1 MAAKV
6 FKVGIYSSDK
16 TIYEGDALSLIVPS
30 ESGYLG
36 VLAGHAP
43 LVAKL
48 VSGKITLRPP
58 AGKSSEIDS
67 PPGGFLEI
75 LKNQVTLIL

>member
-1 MAAKV
+1 MTAKV

-16 TIYEGDALSLIVPS
+16 MIYEGDALSLIVPS

-36 VLAGHAP
+36 VLAGHAS

-75 LKNQVTLIL
+75 RKNQVTLLL